1 MFNREGIKMMNYI
14 WAGMICLGI
23 LFSIIN
29 GTLDDFTSGLMESCT
44 KAVQFV
50 IGLAGIMAVWSGIMN
65 IAEKTGLVD
74 KAAKLALPFMR
85 FLFPHEKN
93 HDTIAMMLMS
103 FMSNIFGAGNSATVF
118 SLKSMEMLDA
128 ENGGRKIASN
138 SMCMFVAVSMSMI
151 QLVPITVVKIRSDLG
166 SVDPGDIIIPSILA
180 GLISMVVSIAVCK
193 IYERKSRYELYS

>member
-1 MFNREGIKMMNYI
+1 MMNYI
-14 WAGMICLGI
+14 WAGMICIGVF
-23 LFSIIN
+23 FSIIN
-29 GTLDDFTSGLMESCT
+29 GTLDNFTSGLMESCT
-44 KAVQFV
+44 RAVQFV

-74 KAAKLALPFMR
+74 RAAKLALPFMR

-93 HDTIAMMLMS
+93 SDTIAMMLMS

-128 ENGGRKIASN
+128 QNGGSKIASN

-166 SVDPGDIIIPSILA
+166 SADPGDIIIPSIIA
-180 GLISMVVSIAVCK
+180 GLISMIVSIAICK
-193 IYERKSRYELYS
+193 VYERKSRHEFHP